1 LGCNTWP
8 KKRYKPGK
16 KSVKEIFPDMDDR
29 PSLHVEGLIDAF
41 PSRILR
47 GTGAPMNILPDG
59 ELSRNI
65 YV

>member
-1 LGCNTWP
+1 
-8 KKRYKPGK
+8 
-16 KSVKEIFPDMDDR
+16 MDDR